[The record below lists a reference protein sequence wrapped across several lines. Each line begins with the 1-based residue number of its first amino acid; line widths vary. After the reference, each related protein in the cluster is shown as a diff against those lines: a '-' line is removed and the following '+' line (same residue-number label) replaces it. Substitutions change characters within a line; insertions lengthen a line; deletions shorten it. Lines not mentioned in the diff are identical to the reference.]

1 MLFNYS
7 FADGVDFNAI
17 YSDINSKWVGVNAH
31 YGKVGPNVRLFG
43 GVAEKP
49 IERCEIWQTKKGY
62 DVFVGLETPLYTHAN
77 ALLNS
82 GWNVAYN
89 GMKSKNEIAL
99 HGLTASDVT
108 LLLKPFEIVT
118 VTKEKDSKP
127 KTKRRARKMKDE
139 SVTA

>member
-7 FADGVDFNAI
+7 FADGVDLNAI
-17 YSDINSKWVGVNAH
+17 YSDINSKWTGVNAH
-31 YGKVGPNVRLFG
+31 YGKQGANVRLFG
-43 GVAEKP
+43 DKP
-49 IERCEIWQTKKGY
+49 VDRCEIWATKKGY

-82 GWNVAYN
+82 GWNVAYT

-108 LLLKPFEIVT
+108 LLLKPFEV
-118 VTKEKDSKP
+118 VAETKKEDSEP
-127 KTKRRARKMKDE
+127 KTKRKSKARKTKDE